1 MDTATMM
8 NMLGY
13 RIGDAD
19 TNLFTN
25 PFRVKSLNKAQ
36 TQMAQLLHPNYLTEL
51 EALDTN
57 NTLSNNCVLM
67 SSLDYDVLGGA
78 EGILAVKVYGGKYC
92 KRISMQE
99 LKKIE
104 NTYYAGC
111 SDNPLY
117 YIFQN
122 RIYVL
127 PTATTAIDI
136 YYLRKPT
143 DLVYPLNADQADAGA
158 STSKFDGRSAD
169 GLSATNDLYNNAP
182 IFHDQTDS
190 YHIVS
195 DYVGADVEFTITPV
209 ASTNLLENQEF
220 FFLLNHF
227 DTLTKTNFNGAMSDL
242 NPALHEIIVSFAEAY
257 CWALNANKD
266 RYDIALNNAKME
278 IEVLNSRY
286 TKAQGI
292 GTSEDKR

>member
-51 EALDTN
+51 EVLDTN
-57 NTLSNNCVLM
+57 NTLTSG
-67 SSLDYDVLGGA
+67 SLVITTALTYDVLGGA

-104 NTYYAGC
+104 NTYYAGS

-143 DLVYPLNADQADAGA
+143 DLVYPLNADAG
-158 STSKFDGRSAD
+158 TLKIVFKGRSAD
-169 GLSATNDLYNNAP
+169 GLSATDDLYNNSP
-182 IFHDQTDS
+182 VFHDQNDTYHVITDYS
-190 YHIVS
+190 GS
-195 DYVGADVEFTITPV
+195 TVEFAVSPATTV
-209 ASTNLLENQEF
+209 NFAANQEF

>member
-36 TQMAQLLHPNYLTEL
+36 TQMAQLLHPSYLTEL
-51 EALDTN
+51 E
-57 NTLSNNCVLM
+57 VLQE
-67 SSLDYDVLGGA
+67 SVVVGSGYTAITGLTYDVLGGA
-78 EGILAVKVYGGKYC
+78 DGIMAVKIHSGKFC
-92 KRISMQE
+92 KRITMQE
-99 LKKIE
+99 LKKTE
-104 NTYYAGC
+104 NTYYAG
-111 SDNPLY
+111 STDNPMFY
-117 YIFQN
+117 TFNN

-127 PTATTAIDI
+127 PSTVTSIDV

-143 DLVYPLNADQADAGA
+143 DLVYPLNADAGTA
-158 STSKFDGRSAD
+158 KSIFKGRAAD
-169 GLSATNDLYNNAP
+169 GLSGVNGTYDDAP
-182 IFHDQTDS
+182 VFHDQNDTYHVITD
-190 YHIVS
+190 YAHTT
-195 DYVGADVEFTITPV
+195 YAFTVTPDTTFDF
-209 ASTNLLENQEF
+209 AANQEF
-220 FFLLNHF
+220 YFLLNHF

-242 NPALHEIIVSFAEAY
+242 NPALHEIIVSLAEAY
-257 CWALNANKD
+257 CWALDANKD
-266 RYDIALNNAKME
+266 RYDIALNNAKTE